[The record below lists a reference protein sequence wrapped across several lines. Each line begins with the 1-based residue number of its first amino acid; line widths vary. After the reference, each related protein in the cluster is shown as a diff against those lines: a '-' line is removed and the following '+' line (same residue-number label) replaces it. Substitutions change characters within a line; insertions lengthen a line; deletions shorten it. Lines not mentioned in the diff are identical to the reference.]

1 MASVD
6 EHLVRR
12 QEGLVLLFTPPFDRT
27 DRDPGY
33 IKGYPPGIR
42 ENGGQYT
49 HAATWSAIAFAMLGD
64 GDKAM
69 ELMSLLNPI
78 HHASSRTATHR
89 YKVEPYV
96 VAADVYGQAPHA
108 GRGGWTWYTGS
119 SAWMYR
125 AGLEW
130 ILGLRVQGASLVV
143 DPCIPKAWPR
153 FEIDFRHGTARY
165 EITVE
170 NPRSV
175 NRGVTGVELD
185 GRYLSGGS
193 ARIPLVDD
201 GATHR
206 VRVVLG

>member
-1 MASVD
+1 
-6 EHLVRR
+6 
-12 QEGLVLLFTPPFDRT
+12 
-27 DRDPGY
+27 
-33 IKGYPPGIR
+33 
-42 ENGGQYT
+42 
-49 HAATWSAIAFAMLGD
+49 
-64 GDKAM
+64 
-69 ELMSLLNPI
+69 
-78 HHASSRTATHR
+78 
-89 YKVEPYV
+89 
-96 VAADVYGQAPHA
+96 A

-130 ILGLRVQGASLVV
+130 ILGLRVQGASLIV

-153 FEIDFRHGTARY
+153 FEIDFCHGTARY

-175 NRGVTGVELD
+175 NRGVTGVEVD
-185 GRYLSGGS
+185 GRHLSGGS

-201 GATHR
+201 GSTHR